1 MRQKP
6 SGGRRTLL
14 PALAAVLA
22 AALVG
27 GAGLVASVRPA
38 LPGAVLAYN
47 PYNLV
52 RLHVLAASDL
62 PEDQA
67 LKLRARDAVIQFLS
81 PRWGG
86 VRDPQGALA
95 VLEANREELARLLG
109 QLVASAG
116 KSYGVTV
123 QVGYFPFPERTY
135 GEVTLPA
142 GTYPAL
148 RVILGEGAGQ
158 NWWCVLFP
166 PLCFLDAR
174 LAAPDPFLLTPEE
187 AVLVRAAAEGGWTL
201 ADGGY
206 LSGASGLGQAAGSG
220 RPEVRLFFLEWLRK
234 RGVDP
239 ARWVQRWR
247 QDQARP

>member
-1 MRQKP
+1 M
-6 SGGRRTLL
+6 T
-14 PALAAVLA
+14 AVLA

-27 GAGLVASVRPA
+27 AVGLVASVRPA
-38 LPGAVLAYN
+38 FPGPHLAYN

-62 PEDQA
+62 AEDQA
-67 LKLRARDAVIQFLS
+67 LKLRVRDAVIQFLS

-86 VRDPQGALA
+86 VVETRGALA
-95 VLEANREELARLLG
+95 VLEANRAELARLLG
-109 QLVASAG
+109 DLVASAG
-116 KSYGVTV
+116 KPYGVTV

-174 LAAPDPFLLTPEE
+174 VGAPGPALLTPAEAAFFLAAADGGQVSGVAGQPAGQE
-187 AVLVRAAAEGGWTL
+187 AVLGPLAGG
-201 ADGGY
+201 
-206 LSGASGLGQAAGSG
+206 QPCP

-239 ARWVQRWR
+239 AVWVQRWR

>member
-1 MRQKP
+1 VRQKP
-6 SGGRRTLL
+6 GGQRRGVL
-14 PALAAVLA
+14 PALAAVVA

-38 LPGAVLAYN
+38 VPGAVLAYN

-86 VRDPQGALA
+86 VRDPRGALA
-95 VLEANREELARLLG
+95 VLEANRAELARLLG
-109 QLVASAG
+109 DLVASAG
-116 KSYGVTV
+116 KTYGVTV

-187 AVLVRAAAEGGWTL
+187 AVLALAAAEGSWIPAGAGQL
-201 ADGGY
+201 SRAGGPEH
-206 LSGASGLGQAAGSG
+206 AAG

>member
-1 MRQKP
+1 V
-6 SGGRRTLL
+6 LL
-14 PALAAVLA
+14 

-27 GAGLVASVRPA
+27 GVGLVASVRPA
-38 LPGAVLAYN
+38 VLRTDLAAAVPEARPAYN

-86 VRDPQGALA
+86 VRDPRGALA

-109 QLVASAG
+109 ELVASAG
-116 KSYGVTV
+116 KTYGVTV

-148 RVILGEGAGQ
+148 RVILGGGAGQ

-166 PLCFLDAR
+166 PLCFLDTR
-174 LAAPDPFLLTPEE
+174 VAAPDPFLLSPEE
-187 AVLVRAAAEGGWTL
+187 AAVVLAAAQGGWSPPG
-201 ADGGY
+201 DGH
-206 LSGASGLGQAAGSG
+206 LSGSS
-220 RPEVRLFFLEWLRK
+220 RPGGVMGIRPAEVRLFFLEWLRK